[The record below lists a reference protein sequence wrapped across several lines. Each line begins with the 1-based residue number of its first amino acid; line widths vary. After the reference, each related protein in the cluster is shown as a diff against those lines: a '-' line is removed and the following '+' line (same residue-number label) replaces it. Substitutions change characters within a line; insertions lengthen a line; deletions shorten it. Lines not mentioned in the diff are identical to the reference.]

1 MNRSLNGLIYTGNTI
16 MNRLRTVTFNEST
29 HRIVPVKPTNE
40 MLDALKYQPGYP
52 MRHRYEKLLDAAPKF
67 EHFK

>member
-1 MNRSLNGLIYTGNTI
+1 

-52 MRHRYEKLLDAAPKF
+52 MRHRYEKLLDAVPKF